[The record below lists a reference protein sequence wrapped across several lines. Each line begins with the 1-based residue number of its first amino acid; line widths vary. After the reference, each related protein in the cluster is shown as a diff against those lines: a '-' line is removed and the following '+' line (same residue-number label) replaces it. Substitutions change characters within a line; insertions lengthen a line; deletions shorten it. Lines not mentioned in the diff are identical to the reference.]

1 MTDILRCDG
10 AVLYHSDTWNTRA
23 EAAEEAVQ
31 RGVSLAGADLRGA
44 NLLGVDLYRANLRG
58 ADLRGADC
66 RDAELAEVSFRYA
79 DLRGANVEAANLDN
93 ACLIDADL
101 TGITGYVRSYEI
113 FAEVVSRQPIA
124 TFNAAERVAIGDV
137 LLNRPCWRTIRWRYH
152 DVAPRILDVL
162 AEAGFTEWRD
172 YWRASSV
179 LEVVL
184 PYKREELS
192 RIRDFGWPE
201 IPASVIDVLY
211 RDRHGRQTWNYRQ
224 ATTTADRL
232 AIALEE
238 INRQLAT
245 VQDVQP

>member
-1 MTDILRCDG
+1 MTDILYRDG
-10 AVLYHSDTWNTRA
+10 ALLHHSTWNTRA
-23 EAAEEAVQ
+23 EAAEEAV
-31 RGVSLAGADLRGA
+31 RCGISLAGADLRGA
-44 NLLGVDLYRANLRG
+44 NLLGADLHRANLQD
-58 ADLRGADC
+58 ADLREADC
-66 RDAELAEVSFRYA
+66 RDANLAEVDLHGA
-79 DLRGANVEAANLDN
+79 DLRGANVQSANLER
-93 ACLIDADL
+93 ACISATDL
-101 TGITGYVRSYEI
+101 TGITGYVRSLEI
-113 FAEVVSRQPIA
+113 FAEVVGRQPIA
-124 TFNAAERVAIGDV
+124 TFNAAEEFAIGEV
-137 LLNRPCWRTIRWRYH
+137 LRYHLCWRIIKRRYH

-162 AEAGFTEWRD
+162 ADAGFTEWRD
-172 YWRASSV
+172 YWRASSA

-224 ATTTADRL
+224 ATTIATRL